1 VIELEPRLVANNHW
15 RSFYRGLVES
25 MGGEWRRF
33 GNVDAFSTPN
43 LPAPFANGVLAIE
56 PSTPSDVAAAT
67 EWTRGPG
74 VPFRVR
80 IDTALGDDVLQV
92 PHDLGLERDGWT
104 MPGMILS
111 PVPPPP
117 ATAPGVAAERVV
129 AANFEDFIQATV
141 DCGMP
146 RPIAE
151 QSFDLRATESGD
163 VDFFLGR
170 LDGRPAGTSTL
181 VRTDDVSGIYAVA
194 TVEGARR
201 RGVGAAVTWAAVS
214 RAREWGSRAVILQSS
229 PMALDV
235 YGRMG
240 FRPVVEYAVFLPP
253 DQELR

>member
-1 VIELEPRLVANNHW
+1 VIELEPRVVANNHW

-92 PHDLGLERDGWT
+92 PHDLGLERDEWT
-104 MPGMILS
+104 MPGMILT

-163 VDFFLGR
+163 STSSW
-170 LDGRPAGTSTL
+170 AGWTA
-181 VRTDDVSGIYAVA
+181 VRR
-194 TVEGARR
+194 ERR
-201 RGVGAAVTWAAVS
+201 RSSEPTTSAASTPWRPS
-214 RAREWGSRAVILQSS
+214 RAHGGV
-229 PMALDV
+229 ALEP
-235 YGRMG
+235 R
-240 FRPVVEYAVFLPP
+240 
-253 DQELR
+253 